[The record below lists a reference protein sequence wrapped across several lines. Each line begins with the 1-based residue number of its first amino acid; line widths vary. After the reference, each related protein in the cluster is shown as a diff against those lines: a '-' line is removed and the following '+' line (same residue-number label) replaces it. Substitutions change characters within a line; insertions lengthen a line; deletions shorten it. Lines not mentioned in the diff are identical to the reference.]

1 MHADPQ
7 STKNTDSLIVFFA
20 LLGSVRVK
28 ASNKHVDEI
37 DHRSIS
43 STCLRAAFKCANA
56 MALNFYLTNNA
67 TPNFT
72 RTLN

>member
-1 MHADPQ
+1 
-7 STKNTDSLIVFFA
+7 LIVFFA
-20 LLGSVRVK
+20 LLGSVPVK

-56 MALNFYLTNNA
+56 LNFYLTNNA